1 MYTWLE
7 IDGGAL
13 RANISAL
20 QGAIGGS
27 TLCPVIKA
35 NAYGHGLRQVYDAI
49 APMDLPFVGVTYL
62 SEGQTLRSWGYRGR
76 ILVVGP
82 IFPDDLAVAADHD
95 LEVIA
100 AHDGIW
106 RAFKDGAAKPGIHL
120 KIDTGMSRQGFFLEE
135 LAAERDAI
143 VRHREHI
150 KGLMSHFANVED
162 VTEYSYPKRQLDG
175 FNEAKAMLT
184 GWGLGDILFHIAS
197 SASGLIMPDSQHSLV
212 RAGIATFGFWP
223 SSATKLS
230 YAKLFGDLLP
240 LKPALSWRSRVIQTK
255 VIKTGQYIGYGCT
268 YKAPTDTEIAVIPVG
283 YYEGY
288 PRLAADNSQCH
299 VLIRGQRCPVLGRI
313 CMNMM
318 MVGIGHVGGC
328 TIGDRVTLIGSDGD
342 ERITAGDI
350 GTWSGTIHY
359 EVVTRLNPALERRL
373 VASPA

>member
-7 IDGGAL
+7 IDRSAL
-13 RANISAL
+13 TTNISLL
-20 QGAIGGS
+20 QGAIGKS

-35 NAYGHGLRQVYDAI
+35 NAYGHGLKEVYDAI
-49 APMDLPFVGVTYL
+49 APLALPFIGVTYL
-62 SEGQTLRSWGYRGR
+62 SEGQTLRSWGYKGR
-76 ILVVGP
+76 ILIVGP
-82 IFPDDLAVAADHD
+82 IFAADLAFAAAHD
-95 LEVIA
+95 LEVIVG
-100 AHDGIW
+100 HQGIW
-106 RAFKDGAAKPGIHL
+106 QAFKASPVKPGVHL

-143 VRHREHI
+143 VRQRSSI

-162 VTEYSYPKRQLDG
+162 VTDYTYPQSQLAV
-175 FNEAKAMLT
+175 FHEAKALVS
-184 GWGLGDILFHIAS
+184 GWGLDSILFHIAS
-197 SASGLIMPDSQHSLV
+197 SASGLIMPESQHSLV

-230 YAKLFGDLLP
+230 YAKLFGELLP
-240 LKPALSWRSRVIQTK
+240 LRPVLSWRSRVIQTK

-299 VLIRGQRCPVLGRI
+299 VLIGGQRCPVLGRI

-318 MVGIGHVGGC
+318 MVGIGHVSGC
-328 TIGDRVTLIGSDGD
+328 AVGDRVTLIGEDGD

-350 GTWSGTIHY
+350 GTWSSTIHY

-373 VASPA
+373 IDQPT